1 MTDQPSGSILVVE
14 DEAPLRHALADKLT
28 RAGFA
33 VHEATDG
40 ERGLAAALGE
50 RPDLILLDIVMPN
63 VDGLTML
70 KNLRQDSWGKDVN
83 VILLTNLSDMDKV
96 SQAVDLKTYDYLVKT
111 DWKIEDVVAKVK
123 EKLGRK

>member
-28 RAGFA
+28 RAGFT

-40 ERGLAAALGE
+40 EKGLAAALAE
-50 RPDLILLDIVMPN
+50 RPKLILLDIVMPN

-70 KNLRQDSWGKDVN
+70 KQLRQDGWGKGVK
-83 VILLTNLSDMDKV
+83 VILLTNVGDMEKV
-96 SQAVDLKTYDYLVKT
+96 SQAVDLGSYDYLVKT

-123 EKLGRK
+123 ERLERA